1 MKNYQGH
8 NFTGVLLEPQNLKSM
23 LNAEN
28 QFPPDVPG
36 DSRILSKQRSQMAAE
51 ANPVGSIPEA
61 KGKKSNPSG
70 FQLLIDKL
78 GERLAFE
85 RSGVR
90 IYDAACAKAKGL
102 NQDEIGK
109 EFQHLREEEAQHM
122 AMIEKAITGL
132 GADPTVMT
140 PCADVSGVLGVGIIQ
155 VLTDPRTSIP
165 QTLEA
170 LMTVELSD
178 NAAWETLIELSAQ
191 SGYEQL
197 AKEFMMALK
206 QEQEHLLT
214 IKKLLA
220 KSLNLKPAKN
230 AFYLVFAD
238 EEGWTVKKQGASRA
252 SGHFKNKKEA
262 IREALK
268 LSENA
273 KAGLIIH
280 NQ

>member
-23 LNAEN
+23 LKAET

-36 DSRILSKQRSQMAAE
+36 DSRMLSKQRSQMAAE

-61 KGKKSNPSG
+61 EGKSSNPSG

-78 GERLAFE
+78 GERLAYE

-90 IYDAACAKAKGL
+90 IYDAALAKAKGL
-102 NQDEIGK
+102 NQDELCK
-109 EFQHLREEEAQHM
+109 EFQHLRAEEAQHM
-122 AMIEKAITGL
+122 AMLEEAITRL
-132 GADPTVMT
+132 GADPTAMT
-140 PCADVSGVLGVGIIQ
+140 PCADVSGVLGMGIIQ

-165 QTLEA
+165 QTVEA

-191 SGYEQL
+191 NGYPQL
-197 AKEFMMALK
+197 AEEFMTALK
-206 QEQEHLLT
+206 QEQEHLLI